1 MVVAWYDR
9 WLKGAPDTNVDEW
22 PVAQVQGTDG
32 QWRAEPDWP
41 TTGGPA
47 GQLALGPAGSL
58 GVTDPTGAT
67 SYVESA
73 LETTATEYP
82 PGTAAVFE
90 TAPLNDRLELTGQP
104 LLDLYVSLDRPDA
117 HLAAKVEAFGPDGRT
132 LPYARTA
139 GTRSMQHLEPFTD
152 NRFTQREGKLPPIG
166 VPVRVTLRLNPTD
179 IVVPAGGRLR
189 VTIAGSVIM
198 YDGLD
203 GVREGLGAV
212 FQGPSQPS
220 GTATRVTILHDCS
233 HPSALRF
240 LMPRADAD
248 LLNVREK
255 DESAP
260 LPSNSYSPLITDGGL
275 ATAPVCG
282 LTPERNDV
290 LGPVRPQ

>member
-9 WLKGAPDTNVDEW
+9 WLKASAGTNVDEW

-67 SYVESA
+67 SYVEST
-73 LETTATEYP
+73 LETTETEEYA

-90 TAPLNDRLELTGQP
+90 TPPLAARLELTGQP
-104 LLDLYVSLDRPDA
+104 VLDLYVSLDRPDA
-117 HLAAKVEAFGPDGRT
+117 HLAAKVEGIGPDGGK
-132 LPYARTA
+132 LPEARTV
-139 GTRSMQHLEPFTD
+139 GTRSMQHLEPLTD
-152 NRFTQREGKLPPIG
+152 NRFTQRESKLPPIG
-166 VPVRVTLRLNPTD
+166 VPVRVTLRLNPAD
-179 IVVPAGGRLR
+179 LVVPAGGRLR
-189 VTIAGSVIM
+189 VTIAGSVIV

-203 GVREGLGAV
+203 AVVEGAGAV

-220 GTATRVTILHDCS
+220 GTATRVTILHDCA

-260 LPSNSYSPLITDGGL
+260 LASNSYTPLVTDGGL
-275 ATAPVCG
+275 ATARVCG
-282 LTPERNDV
+282 HEPERNDV
-290 LGPVRPQ
+290 LGPVR